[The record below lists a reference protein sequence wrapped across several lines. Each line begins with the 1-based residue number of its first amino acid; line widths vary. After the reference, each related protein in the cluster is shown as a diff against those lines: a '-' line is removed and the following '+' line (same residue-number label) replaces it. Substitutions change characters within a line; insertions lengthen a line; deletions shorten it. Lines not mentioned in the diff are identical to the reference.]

1 MESRTAMEFRCE
13 PCDCDKEAFS
23 LNILMTGARGFMGK
37 NLRAALIGRYGDAHR
52 LTLLDMPH
60 TEEELLAAAAEAD
73 FVFHLA
79 GVNRP
84 TDPTDFQ
91 KGNAD
96 FTRQLLTLLKERGKR
111 PPVLLSSSIQAALEN
126 PYGQSKRNAEQA
138 VADYGRE
145 TGAAVYRYRLPN
157 VFGKW
162 SRPNYNSAV
171 ATFCH
176 NVARGLPITVN
187 DPSVTL
193 RLVYIDDVVEEFLRA
208 LEGRPHREGEW
219 CAVQP
224 VHEVKLGRTAELIQS
239 FPALRDSLT
248 APDQSDPLVK
258 KLYATYLSFLPPED
272 FSRPTVTHA
281 DQRGSFTEL
290 LHMGSRGQ
298 VSLNISKPHI
308 TKGDHWHQ
316 TKHEKFI
323 VLQGEGVIRFRKVGD
338 STVIAYKVSG
348 ENLTVVDIPTGYT
361 HSIENTGDTDMLTL
375 MWANEVFDPAHPDTL
390 RLPVMEKSAEAKE
403 NA

>member
-1 MESRTAMEFRCE
+1 M
-13 PCDCDKEAFS
+13 
-23 LNILMTGARGFMGK
+23 NILITGARGFMGK
-37 NLRAALIGRYGDAHR
+37 NLRSALTGRCGDAHR
-52 LTLLDMPH
+52 LMLLDMPH

-84 TDPTDFQ
+84 TDPADFQ

-126 PYGQSKRNAEQA
+126 PYGQSKLSAEQA

-145 TGAAVYRYRLPN
+145 TGSAVYLYRLPN

-208 LEGRPHREGEW
+208 MEGQPCREGEW
-219 CAVQP
+219 CVVQP
-224 VHEVKLGRTAELIQS
+224 VHEVNLGHMAELIQS
-239 FPALRDSLT
+239 FPGLRDSLT

-281 DQRGSFTEL
+281 DQQGSFTEL

-390 RLPVMEKSAEAKE
+390 RLPVLENAAEAKE
-403 NA
+403 KA

>member
-1 MESRTAMEFRCE
+1 M
-13 PCDCDKEAFS
+13 
-23 LNILMTGARGFMGK
+23 NILVTGANGFVGK
-37 NLRAALIGRYGDAHR
+37 NLTARLETLRDGRDRTRPSLQIGEIYRCMREMSPEAL
-52 LTLLDMPH
+52 
-60 TEEELLAAAAEAD
+60 AD
-73 FVFHLA
+73 CCKKADLVVHLA

-84 TDPTDFQ
+84 TDPADFQ

-126 PYGQSKRNAEQA
+126 PYGQSKLSAEQA

-145 TGAAVYRYRLPN
+145 TGSAVYLYRLPN

-208 LEGRPHREGEW
+208 MEGQPHREGEW
-219 CAVQP
+219 CTVQP
-224 VHEVKLGRTAELIQS
+224 VHEVNLGHMAELIQS

-298 VSLNISKPHI
+298 VSLNVSKPHI

-390 RLPVMEKSAEAKE
+390 RLPVLETPAEAKE
-403 NA
+403 ND

>member
-1 MESRTAMEFRCE
+1 M
-13 PCDCDKEAFS
+13 
-23 LNILMTGARGFMGK
+23 NILITGARGFMGK
-37 NLRAALIGRYGDAHR
+37 NLRSALTGRCGDAHR
-52 LTLLDMPH
+52 LMLLDMPH

-84 TDPTDFQ
+84 TDPADFQ

-126 PYGQSKRNAEQA
+126 PYGQSKLSAEQA

-145 TGAAVYRYRLPN
+145 TGSAVYLYRLPN

-193 RLVYIDDVVEEFLRA
+193 RLVYIDDVAEEFLRA
-208 LEGRPHREGEW
+208 MEGQPHREGEW

-224 VHEVKLGRTAELIQS
+224 VHEVNLGRMAELIQS
-239 FPALRDSLT
+239 FPGLRDSLT

-298 VSLNISKPHI
+298 VSLNVSRPHI

-390 RLPVMEKSAEAKE
+390 RLPVLETPAEEKE
-403 NA
+403 ND

>member
-1 MESRTAMEFRCE
+1 M
-13 PCDCDKEAFS
+13 
-23 LNILMTGARGFMGK
+23 NILITGARGFMGK
-37 NLRAALIGRYGDAHR
+37 NLRSALTGRCGDAHR
-52 LTLLDMPH
+52 LMLLDMPH

-84 TDPTDFQ
+84 TDPADFQ

-126 PYGQSKRNAEQA
+126 PYGQSKLSAEQA

-145 TGAAVYRYRLPN
+145 TGSAVFLYRLPN

-208 LEGRPHREGEW
+208 MEGQPCREGEW
-219 CAVQP
+219 CTVQP
-224 VHEVKLGRTAELIQS
+224 VHEVNLGHMAELIQS

-298 VSLNISKPHI
+298 VSLNVSRPHI

-390 RLPVMEKSAEAKE
+390 RLPVLETHAEAKE
-403 NA
+403 ND

>member
-1 MESRTAMEFRCE
+1 M
-13 PCDCDKEAFS
+13 
-23 LNILMTGARGFMGK
+23 NILITGARGFMGK
-37 NLRAALIGRYGDAHR
+37 NLRSALTGRYGDAHR
-52 LTLLDMPH
+52 LMLLDMPH

-84 TDPTDFQ
+84 TDPADFQ

-126 PYGQSKRNAEQA
+126 PYGQSKLSAEQA

-145 TGAAVYRYRLPN
+145 TGSAVYLYRLPN

-208 LEGRPHREGEW
+208 MKGQPHREGEW
-219 CAVQP
+219 CTVQP
-224 VHEVKLGRTAELIQS
+224 VHEVNLGHMAELIQS

-298 VSLNISKPHI
+298 VSLNVSRPHI

-390 RLPVMEKSAEAKE
+390 RLPVLETPAEAKE
-403 NA
+403 ND

>member
-1 MESRTAMEFRCE
+1 M
-13 PCDCDKEAFS
+13 
-23 LNILMTGARGFMGK
+23 NILITGARGFMGK
-37 NLRAALIGRYGDAHR
+37 NLRSALTGRCGDAHR
-52 LTLLDMPH
+52 LMLLDMPH

-84 TDPTDFQ
+84 TDPADFQ

-126 PYGQSKRNAEQA
+126 PYGQSKLSAEQA

-145 TGAAVYRYRLPN
+145 TGSAVYLYRLPN

-208 LEGRPHREGEW
+208 MEGQPHREGEW
-219 CAVQP
+219 CTVQP
-224 VHEVKLGRTAELIQS
+224 VHEVNLGHMAELIQS
-239 FPALRDSLT
+239 FPGLRDSLT

-298 VSLNISKPHI
+298 VSLNVSKPHI

-361 HSIENTGDTDMLTL
+361 HSIENTSDTDMLTL

-390 RLPVMEKSAEAKE
+390 RLPVLETPAEAKE
-403 NA
+403 ND

>member
-1 MESRTAMEFRCE
+1 M
-13 PCDCDKEAFS
+13 
-23 LNILMTGARGFMGK
+23 NILITGARGFMGK
-37 NLRAALIGRYGDAHR
+37 NLRSALTGRCGDAHR
-52 LTLLDMPH
+52 LMLLDMPH

-84 TDPTDFQ
+84 TDPADFQ

-96 FTRQLLTLLKERGKR
+96 FTRQLLMLLKERGKR

-126 PYGQSKRNAEQA
+126 PYGQSKLSAEQA

-145 TGAAVYRYRLPN
+145 TGSAVYLYRLPN

-208 LEGRPHREGEW
+208 MEGQPHREGEW
-219 CAVQP
+219 CTVQP
-224 VHEVKLGRTAELIQS
+224 VHEVNLGHMAELIQS

-298 VSLNISKPHI
+298 VSLNVSRPHI

-390 RLPVMEKSAEAKE
+390 RLPVLETPAEAKE
-403 NA
+403 ND

>member
-1 MESRTAMEFRCE
+1 
-13 PCDCDKEAFS
+13 
-23 LNILMTGARGFMGK
+23 MGK
-37 NLRAALIGRYGDAHR
+37 NLRSALTGRYGDAHR
-52 LTLLDMPH
+52 LMLLDMPH

-84 TDPTDFQ
+84 TDPVDFQ

-126 PYGQSKRNAEQA
+126 PYGQSKLSAEQA

-145 TGAAVYRYRLPN
+145 TGSAVYLYRLPN

-208 LEGRPHREGEW
+208 MEGQPHREGEW
-219 CAVQP
+219 CTVQP
-224 VHEVKLGRTAELIQS
+224 AHEVNLGHMAELIQS

-298 VSLNISKPHI
+298 VSLNVSRPHI

-338 STVIAYKVSG
+338 STVIAYKVSD

-390 RLPVMEKSAEAKE
+390 RLPVLETLAEAKE
-403 NA
+403 ND

>member
-1 MESRTAMEFRCE
+1 M
-13 PCDCDKEAFS
+13 
-23 LNILMTGARGFMGK
+23 NILITGARGFMGK
-37 NLRAALIGRYGDAHR
+37 NLRSALTGRYGDAHR
-52 LTLLDMPH
+52 LMLLDMPH

-84 TDPTDFQ
+84 TDPADFQ

-126 PYGQSKRNAEQA
+126 PYGQSKLSAEQA

-145 TGAAVYRYRLPN
+145 TGAAVYLYRLPN

-208 LEGRPHREGEW
+208 MEGQPHREGEW
-219 CAVQP
+219 CTVQP
-224 VHEVKLGRTAELIQS
+224 VHEVNLGHMAELIQS

-298 VSLNISKPHI
+298 VSLNVSKPHI

-390 RLPVMEKSAEAKE
+390 RLPVLETPAEAKE
-403 NA
+403 ND

>member
-1 MESRTAMEFRCE
+1 M
-13 PCDCDKEAFS
+13 
-23 LNILMTGARGFMGK
+23 NILITGARGFMGK
-37 NLRAALIGRYGDAHR
+37 NLRSALTGRCGDAHR
-52 LTLLDMPH
+52 LMLLDMPH

-84 TDPTDFQ
+84 TDPADFQ

-126 PYGQSKRNAEQA
+126 PYGQSKLSAEQA

-145 TGAAVYRYRLPN
+145 TGSAVYLYRLPN

-208 LEGRPHREGEW
+208 MEGQPCREGEW
-219 CAVQP
+219 CTVQP
-224 VHEVKLGRTAELIQS
+224 VHEVNLGHMAELIQS
-239 FPALRDSLT
+239 FPGLRDSLT

-298 VSLNISKPHI
+298 VSLNVSKPHI

-390 RLPVMEKSAEAKE
+390 RLPVLENAAEAKE
-403 NA
+403 KA

>member
-1 MESRTAMEFRCE
+1 M
-13 PCDCDKEAFS
+13 
-23 LNILMTGARGFMGK
+23 NILITGARGFMGK
-37 NLRAALIGRYGDAHR
+37 NLRSALTGRYGDAHR
-52 LTLLDMPH
+52 LMLLDMPH

-84 TDPTDFQ
+84 TDPADFQ

-96 FTRQLLTLLKERGKR
+96 FTWQLLTLLKERGKR

-126 PYGQSKRNAEQA
+126 PYGQSKLSAEQA

-145 TGAAVYRYRLPN
+145 TGAAVYLYRLPN

-208 LEGRPHREGEW
+208 MEGQPHREGEW
-219 CAVQP
+219 CTVQP
-224 VHEVKLGRTAELIQS
+224 VHEVNLGHMAELIQS

-298 VSLNISKPHI
+298 VSLNVSKPHI

-390 RLPVMEKSAEAKE
+390 RLPVLETPAEAKE
-403 NA
+403 ND

>member
-1 MESRTAMEFRCE
+1 M
-13 PCDCDKEAFS
+13 
-23 LNILMTGARGFMGK
+23 NILITGARGFLGK
-37 NLRAALIGRYGDAHR
+37 NLRAALRGRYGDAHR

-60 TEEELLAAAAEAD
+60 TEEELRAAAAEAD

-84 TDPTDFQ
+84 TDPADFQ

-126 PYGQSKRNAEQA
+126 PYGQSKLSAEQA

-145 TGAAVYRYRLPN
+145 TGSAVYLYRLPN

-208 LEGRPHREGEW
+208 MEGQPHREGEW
-219 CAVQP
+219 CTVQP
-224 VHEVKLGRTAELIQS
+224 VHEVNLGHMAELIQS

-298 VSLNISKPHI
+298 VSLNVSRPHI

-390 RLPVMEKSAEAKE
+390 RLPVLENAAEAKE
-403 NA
+403 KA

>member
-1 MESRTAMEFRCE
+1 M
-13 PCDCDKEAFS
+13 
-23 LNILMTGARGFMGK
+23 NILITGARGFMGK
-37 NLRAALIGRYGDAHR
+37 NLRSALTGRCGDAHR
-52 LTLLDMPH
+52 LMLLDMPH

-84 TDPTDFQ
+84 TDPADFQ

-126 PYGQSKRNAEQA
+126 PYGQSKLSAEQA

-145 TGAAVYRYRLPN
+145 TGSAVYLYRLPN

-208 LEGRPHREGEW
+208 MEGQPHREGEW
-219 CAVQP
+219 CTVQP
-224 VHEVKLGRTAELIQS
+224 VHEVNLGHMAELIQS

-298 VSLNISKPHI
+298 VSLNVSRPHI

-375 MWANEVFDPAHPDTL
+375 MWANEVFDPGHPDTL
-390 RLPVMEKSAEAKE
+390 RLPVLETPAEAKE
-403 NA
+403 ND

>member
-1 MESRTAMEFRCE
+1 M
-13 PCDCDKEAFS
+13 
-23 LNILMTGARGFMGK
+23 NILITGARGFMGK
-37 NLRAALIGRYGDAHR
+37 NLRSALTGRCGDAHR
-52 LTLLDMPH
+52 LMLLDMPH

-84 TDPTDFQ
+84 TDPADFQ

-126 PYGQSKRNAEQA
+126 PYGQSKLSAEQA

-145 TGAAVYRYRLPN
+145 TGSAVYRYRLPN

-208 LEGRPHREGEW
+208 MEGQPHREGEW
-219 CAVQP
+219 CTVQP
-224 VHEVKLGRTAELIQS
+224 VHEVNLGHMAELIQS
-239 FPALRDSLT
+239 FPGLRDSLT

-298 VSLNISKPHI
+298 VSLNVSKPHI

-390 RLPVMEKSAEAKE
+390 RLPVLETPAEAKE
-403 NA
+403 ND

>member
-1 MESRTAMEFRCE
+1 M
-13 PCDCDKEAFS
+13 
-23 LNILMTGARGFMGK
+23 NILITGARGFMGK
-37 NLRAALIGRYGDAHR
+37 NLRSALTGRCGDAHR
-52 LTLLDMPH
+52 LMLLDMPH

-84 TDPTDFQ
+84 TDPADFQ

-126 PYGQSKRNAEQA
+126 PYGQSKLSAEQA
-138 VADYGRE
+138 VAEYAQE

-208 LEGRPHREGEW
+208 MEGQPHREGEW

-224 VHEVKLGRTAELIQS
+224 VHEVNLGHMAELIQS
-239 FPALRDSLT
+239 FPALRDRLT

-298 VSLNISKPHI
+298 VSLNVSRPHI

-390 RLPVMEKSAEAKE
+390 RLPVLETPAEAKE
-403 NA
+403 ND

>member
-1 MESRTAMEFRCE
+1 M
-13 PCDCDKEAFS
+13 
-23 LNILMTGARGFMGK
+23 NILITGARGFMGK
-37 NLRAALIGRYGDAHR
+37 NLRSALTGRCGDAHR
-52 LTLLDMPH
+52 LMLLDMPH
-60 TEEELLAAAAEAD
+60 TEDELLAAAAEAD

-84 TDPTDFQ
+84 TDPADFQ

-126 PYGQSKRNAEQA
+126 PYGQSKLSAEQA

-145 TGAAVYRYRLPN
+145 TGSAVYLYRLPN

-171 ATFCH
+171 ATLCH

-208 LEGRPHREGEW
+208 MEGQPHREGEW
-219 CAVQP
+219 CTVQP
-224 VHEVKLGRTAELIQS
+224 VHEVNLGHMAELIQS

-298 VSLNISKPHI
+298 VSLNVSKPHI

-338 STVIAYKVSG
+338 STVIVYKVSG

-361 HSIENTGDTDMLTL
+361 HSIENIGDTDMLTL

-390 RLPVMEKSAEAKE
+390 RLPVLETHAEAKE
-403 NA
+403 ND

>member
-1 MESRTAMEFRCE
+1 
-13 PCDCDKEAFS
+13 
-23 LNILMTGARGFMGK
+23 MGK
-37 NLRAALIGRYGDAHR
+37 NLRSALTGRYGDAHR
-52 LTLLDMPH
+52 LMLLDMPH

-84 TDPTDFQ
+84 TDPADFQ

-126 PYGQSKRNAEQA
+126 PYGQSKLSAEQA

-145 TGAAVYRYRLPN
+145 TGSAVYLYRLPN

-208 LEGRPHREGEW
+208 MEGQPHRESEW
-219 CAVQP
+219 CTVQP
-224 VHEVKLGRTAELIQS
+224 VHEVNLGHMAELIQS

-390 RLPVMEKSAEAKE
+390 RLPVLETHAEAKE
-403 NA
+403 ND

>member
-1 MESRTAMEFRCE
+1 M
-13 PCDCDKEAFS
+13 
-23 LNILMTGARGFMGK
+23 NILITGARGFMGK
-37 NLRAALIGRYGDAHR
+37 NLRSALTGRCGDAHR
-52 LTLLDMPH
+52 LMLLDMPH

-84 TDPTDFQ
+84 TDPADFQ

-126 PYGQSKRNAEQA
+126 PYGQSKLSAEQA

-145 TGAAVYRYRLPN
+145 TGSAVFLYRLPN

-208 LEGRPHREGEW
+208 MEGQPHREGEW
-219 CAVQP
+219 CTVQP
-224 VHEVKLGRTAELIQS
+224 VHEVNLGHMAELIQS
-239 FPALRDSLT
+239 FPGLRDSLT

-298 VSLNISKPHI
+298 VSLNVSKPHI

-390 RLPVMEKSAEAKE
+390 RLPVLETPAEAKE
-403 NA
+403 ND

>member
-1 MESRTAMEFRCE
+1 M
-13 PCDCDKEAFS
+13 
-23 LNILMTGARGFMGK
+23 NILITGARGFMGK
-37 NLRAALIGRYGDAHR
+37 NLRSALTGRYGDAHR
-52 LTLLDMPH
+52 LMLLDMPH
-60 TEEELLAAAAEAD
+60 TEEELLAAAAEAN

-84 TDPTDFQ
+84 TDPADFQ

-126 PYGQSKRNAEQA
+126 PYGQSKLSAEQA

-145 TGAAVYRYRLPN
+145 TGSAVYLYRLPN

-208 LEGRPHREGEW
+208 MEGQPHREGEW
-219 CAVQP
+219 CTVQP
-224 VHEVKLGRTAELIQS
+224 VHEVNLGHMAELIQS
-239 FPALRDSLT
+239 FPGLRDSLT

-298 VSLNISKPHI
+298 VSLNVSRPHI

-390 RLPVMEKSAEAKE
+390 RLPVLETPAEAKE
-403 NA
+403 ND

>member
-1 MESRTAMEFRCE
+1 
-13 PCDCDKEAFS
+13 
-23 LNILMTGARGFMGK
+23 MGK
-37 NLRAALIGRYGDAHR
+37 NLRSALTGRCGDAHR
-52 LTLLDMPH
+52 LMLLDMPH

-84 TDPTDFQ
+84 TDPADFQ

-126 PYGQSKRNAEQA
+126 PYGQSKLSAEQA

-145 TGAAVYRYRLPN
+145 TGSAVYLYRLPN

-208 LEGRPHREGEW
+208 MEGQPHREGEW
-219 CAVQP
+219 CTVQP
-224 VHEVKLGRTAELIQS
+224 VHEVNLGHMAELIQS

-348 ENLTVVDIPTGYT
+348 ENFTVVDIPTGYT

-375 MWANEVFDPAHPDTL
+375 MWANEVFDPARPDTL
-390 RLPVMEKSAEAKE
+390 RLPVLEPFAEGKE
-403 NA
+403 ND

>member
-1 MESRTAMEFRCE
+1 M
-13 PCDCDKEAFS
+13 
-23 LNILMTGARGFMGK
+23 NILITGARGFMGK
-37 NLRAALIGRYGDAHR
+37 NLRSALTGRCGDAHR
-52 LTLLDMPH
+52 LMLLDMPH

-84 TDPTDFQ
+84 TDPADFQ

-126 PYGQSKRNAEQA
+126 PYGQSKLSAEQA

-145 TGAAVYRYRLPN
+145 TGAAVYLYRLPN

-208 LEGRPHREGEW
+208 MEGQPHREGEW
-219 CAVQP
+219 CTVQP
-224 VHEVKLGRTAELIQS
+224 VHEVNLGHMAELIQS
-239 FPALRDSLT
+239 FPGLRDSLT

-298 VSLNISKPHI
+298 VSLNVSRPHI

-390 RLPVMEKSAEAKE
+390 RLPVLETPAEAKE
-403 NA
+403 ND

>member
-1 MESRTAMEFRCE
+1 M
-13 PCDCDKEAFS
+13 
-23 LNILMTGARGFMGK
+23 NILITGARGFMGK
-37 NLRAALIGRYGDAHR
+37 NLRSALTGRYGDAHR
-52 LTLLDMPH
+52 LMLLDMPH

-84 TDPTDFQ
+84 TDPADFQ

-126 PYGQSKRNAEQA
+126 PYGQSKLSAEQA

-145 TGAAVYRYRLPN
+145 TGSAVYLYRLPN

-208 LEGRPHREGEW
+208 MEGQPHREGEW
-219 CAVQP
+219 CTVQP
-224 VHEVKLGRTAELIQS
+224 VHEVNLGHMAELIQS

-390 RLPVMEKSAEAKE
+390 RLPVLETPAEAKE
-403 NA
+403 ND

>member
-1 MESRTAMEFRCE
+1 M
-13 PCDCDKEAFS
+13 
-23 LNILMTGARGFMGK
+23 NILITGARGFMGK
-37 NLRAALIGRYGDAHR
+37 NLRSALTGRYGDAHR
-52 LTLLDMPH
+52 LMLLDMPH

-84 TDPTDFQ
+84 TDPADFQ

-126 PYGQSKRNAEQA
+126 PYGQSKLSAEQA

-145 TGAAVYRYRLPN
+145 TGSAVYLYRLPN

-208 LEGRPHREGEW
+208 MEGQPHREGEW
-219 CAVQP
+219 CTVQP
-224 VHEVKLGRTAELIQS
+224 VHEVNLGHMAELIQS

-281 DQRGSFTEL
+281 DQRGSVTEL

-298 VSLNISKPHI
+298 VSLNVSRPHI

-390 RLPVMEKSAEAKE
+390 RLPVLETPAEAKE
-403 NA
+403 ND

>member
-1 MESRTAMEFRCE
+1 M
-13 PCDCDKEAFS
+13 
-23 LNILMTGARGFMGK
+23 NILITGARGFMGK
-37 NLRAALIGRYGDAHR
+37 NLRSALTGRCGDAHR
-52 LTLLDMPH
+52 LMLLDMPH

-84 TDPTDFQ
+84 TDPADFQ

-126 PYGQSKRNAEQA
+126 PYGQSKLSAEQA
-138 VADYGRE
+138 VADYGRG
-145 TGAAVYRYRLPN
+145 TGSAVYLYRLPN

-208 LEGRPHREGEW
+208 MEGQPHREGEW
-219 CAVQP
+219 CTVQP
-224 VHEVKLGRTAELIQS
+224 VHEVNLGHMAELIQS

-298 VSLNISKPHI
+298 VSLNVSKPHI

-390 RLPVMEKSAEAKE
+390 RLPVLETPAEAKE
-403 NA
+403 ND

>member
-1 MESRTAMEFRCE
+1 M
-13 PCDCDKEAFS
+13 
-23 LNILMTGARGFMGK
+23 NILITGARGFMGK
-37 NLRAALIGRYGDAHR
+37 NLRSALTGRCGDAHR
-52 LTLLDMPH
+52 LMLLDMPH

-84 TDPTDFQ
+84 TDPADFQ

-126 PYGQSKRNAEQA
+126 PYGQSKLSAEQA

-145 TGAAVYRYRLPN
+145 TGSAVYLYRLPN

-208 LEGRPHREGEW
+208 MEGQPCREGEW
-219 CAVQP
+219 CTVQP
-224 VHEVKLGRTAELIQS
+224 VHEVNLGHMAELIQS
-239 FPALRDSLT
+239 FPGLRDSLT

-298 VSLNISKPHI
+298 VSLNVSRPHI

-390 RLPVMEKSAEAKE
+390 RLPVLETPAEAKE
-403 NA
+403 ND

>member
-1 MESRTAMEFRCE
+1 M
-13 PCDCDKEAFS
+13 
-23 LNILMTGARGFMGK
+23 NILITGARGFMGK
-37 NLRAALIGRYGDAHR
+37 NLRSALTGRYGDAHR
-52 LTLLDMPH
+52 LMLLDMPH

-84 TDPTDFQ
+84 TDPADFQ

-126 PYGQSKRNAEQA
+126 PYGQSKLSAEQA

-145 TGAAVYRYRLPN
+145 TGSAVYLYRLPN

-193 RLVYIDDVVEEFLRA
+193 RLVYIDDVVEEFLRTM
-208 LEGRPHREGEW
+208 EGQPCREGEW

-224 VHEVKLGRTAELIQS
+224 VHEVNLGHMAELIQS

-298 VSLNISKPHI
+298 VSLNVSKPHI

-390 RLPVMEKSAEAKE
+390 RLPVLETPAEAKE
-403 NA
+403 ND

>member
-1 MESRTAMEFRCE
+1 M
-13 PCDCDKEAFS
+13 
-23 LNILMTGARGFMGK
+23 NILITGARGFMGK
-37 NLRAALIGRYGDAHR
+37 NLRSALTGRYGDAHR
-52 LTLLDMPH
+52 LMLLDMPH

-84 TDPTDFQ
+84 TDPADFQ

-96 FTRQLLTLLKERGKR
+96 FTRQLLTLLKERSKR

-126 PYGQSKRNAEQA
+126 PYGQSKLSAEQA

-145 TGAAVYRYRLPN
+145 TGSAVYLYRLPN

-208 LEGRPHREGEW
+208 MEGQPHREGEW
-219 CAVQP
+219 CTVQP
-224 VHEVKLGRTAELIQS
+224 VHEVNLGHMAELIQS

-298 VSLNISKPHI
+298 VSLNVSKPHI

-390 RLPVMEKSAEAKE
+390 RLPVLETPAEAKE
-403 NA
+403 ND

>member
-1 MESRTAMEFRCE
+1 
-13 PCDCDKEAFS
+13 
-23 LNILMTGARGFMGK
+23 LNILITGARGFMGK
-37 NLRAALIGRYGDAHR
+37 NLRSALTGRYGDAHR
-52 LTLLDMPH
+52 LMLLDMPH

-84 TDPTDFQ
+84 TDPADFQ

-111 PPVLLSSSIQAALEN
+111 LPVLLSSSIQAALEN
-126 PYGQSKRNAEQA
+126 PYGQSKLSAEQA

-145 TGAAVYRYRLPN
+145 TGSAVYLYRLPN

-208 LEGRPHREGEW
+208 MEGQPHREGEW
-219 CAVQP
+219 CTVQP
-224 VHEVKLGRTAELIQS
+224 VHEVNLGHMAELIQS
-239 FPALRDSLT
+239 FPGLRDSLT

-298 VSLNISKPHI
+298 VSLNVSKPHI

-390 RLPVMEKSAEAKE
+390 RLPVLETPAEAKE
-403 NA
+403 ND

>member
-1 MESRTAMEFRCE
+1 M
-13 PCDCDKEAFS
+13 
-23 LNILMTGARGFMGK
+23 NILITGARGFMGK
-37 NLRAALIGRYGDAHR
+37 NLRSALTGRCGDAHR
-52 LTLLDMPH
+52 LMLLDMPH

-84 TDPTDFQ
+84 TDPADFQ

-126 PYGQSKRNAEQA
+126 PYGQSKLSAEQA

-145 TGAAVYRYRLPN
+145 TSAAVYLYRLPN

-208 LEGRPHREGEW
+208 MEGQPHREGEW
-219 CAVQP
+219 CTVQP
-224 VHEVKLGRTAELIQS
+224 VHEVNLGHMAELIQS

-390 RLPVMEKSAEAKE
+390 RLPVLETPAEAKE
-403 NA
+403 ND

>member
-1 MESRTAMEFRCE
+1 M
-13 PCDCDKEAFS
+13 
-23 LNILMTGARGFMGK
+23 NILITGARGFMGK
-37 NLRAALIGRYGDAHR
+37 NLRSALTGRCGDAHR
-52 LTLLDMPH
+52 LMLLDMPH

-84 TDPTDFQ
+84 TDPADFQ

-126 PYGQSKRNAEQA
+126 PYGQSKLSAEQA

-145 TGAAVYRYRLPN
+145 TGAAVYLYRLPN

-193 RLVYIDDVVEEFLRA
+193 RLVYIDDVVEEFLRDM
-208 LEGRPHREGEW
+208 EGQPHREGEW
-219 CAVQP
+219 CTVQP
-224 VHEVKLGRTAELIQS
+224 VHEVKLGHMAELIQS

-298 VSLNISKPHI
+298 VSLNVSKPHI

-390 RLPVMEKSAEAKE
+390 RLPVLETPAEAKE
-403 NA
+403 ND

>member
-1 MESRTAMEFRCE
+1 M
-13 PCDCDKEAFS
+13 
-23 LNILMTGARGFMGK
+23 NILITGARGFMGK
-37 NLRAALIGRYGDAHR
+37 NLRSALTGRYGDAHR
-52 LTLLDMPH
+52 LMLLDMPH

-84 TDPTDFQ
+84 TDPADFQ

-126 PYGQSKRNAEQA
+126 PYGQSKLSAEQA

-145 TGAAVYRYRLPN
+145 TGSAVYLYRLPN

-208 LEGRPHREGEW
+208 MEGQPHREGEW
-219 CAVQP
+219 CTVQP
-224 VHEVKLGRTAELIQS
+224 VHEVNLGHMVELIQS
-239 FPALRDSLT
+239 FPGLRDSLT

-298 VSLNISKPHI
+298 VSLNVSKPHI

-390 RLPVMEKSAEAKE
+390 RLPVLENAAEAKE
-403 NA
+403 KA

>member
-1 MESRTAMEFRCE
+1 M
-13 PCDCDKEAFS
+13 
-23 LNILMTGARGFMGK
+23 NILITGARGFMGK
-37 NLRAALIGRYGDAHR
+37 NLRSALTGRCGDAHR
-52 LTLLDMPH
+52 LMLLDMPH

-84 TDPTDFQ
+84 TDPADFQ

-126 PYGQSKRNAEQA
+126 PYGQSKLSAEQA
-138 VADYGRE
+138 VAGYGRE
-145 TGAAVYRYRLPN
+145 TGSAVYLYRLPN

-208 LEGRPHREGEW
+208 MEGQPHREGEW
-219 CAVQP
+219 CTVQP
-224 VHEVKLGRTAELIQS
+224 VHEVNLGHMAELIQS

-298 VSLNISKPHI
+298 VSLNVSKPHI

-390 RLPVMEKSAEAKE
+390 RLPVLENAAEAKE
-403 NA
+403 KA

>member
-1 MESRTAMEFRCE
+1 M
-13 PCDCDKEAFS
+13 
-23 LNILMTGARGFMGK
+23 NILITGARGFMGK
-37 NLRAALIGRYGDAHR
+37 NLRSALTGRCGDAHR
-52 LTLLDMPH
+52 LMLLDMPH

-84 TDPTDFQ
+84 TDPADFQ

-126 PYGQSKRNAEQA
+126 PYGQSKLSAEQA

-145 TGAAVYRYRLPN
+145 TGAAVYLYRLPN

-208 LEGRPHREGEW
+208 MEGQPHREGEW
-219 CAVQP
+219 CTVQP
-224 VHEVKLGRTAELIQS
+224 VHEVNLGHMAELIQS

-258 KLYATYLSFLPPED
+258 KLYATYLSFLSPED

-298 VSLNISKPHI
+298 VSLNVSRPHI

-390 RLPVMEKSAEAKE
+390 RLPVLETPAEAKE
-403 NA
+403 ND

>member
-1 MESRTAMEFRCE
+1 M
-13 PCDCDKEAFS
+13 
-23 LNILMTGARGFMGK
+23 NILITGARGFMGK
-37 NLRAALIGRYGDAHR
+37 NLRSALTGRCGDAHR
-52 LTLLDMPH
+52 LMLLDMPH

-84 TDPTDFQ
+84 TDPADFQ

-126 PYGQSKRNAEQA
+126 PYGQSKLSAEQA

-145 TGAAVYRYRLPN
+145 TGSAVYLYRLPN

-208 LEGRPHREGEW
+208 MEGQPCREGEW
-219 CAVQP
+219 CTVQP
-224 VHEVKLGRTAELIQS
+224 VHEVNLGHMADLIQS

-298 VSLNISKPHI
+298 VSLNVSRPHI

-390 RLPVMEKSAEAKE
+390 RLAVLETHAEAKE
-403 NA
+403 ND

>member
-1 MESRTAMEFRCE
+1 M
-13 PCDCDKEAFS
+13 
-23 LNILMTGARGFMGK
+23 NILITGARGFMGK
-37 NLRAALIGRYGDAHR
+37 NLRSALTGRYGDAHR
-52 LTLLDMPH
+52 LMLLDMPH

-84 TDPTDFQ
+84 TDPADFQ

-126 PYGQSKRNAEQA
+126 PYGQSKLSAEQA

-145 TGAAVYRYRLPN
+145 TGSAVYLYRLPN

-193 RLVYIDDVVEEFLRA
+193 RLVYIDDMVEEFLRA
-208 LEGRPHREGEW
+208 MEGQPHREGEW
-219 CAVQP
+219 CTVQP
-224 VHEVKLGRTAELIQS
+224 VHEVNLGHMAELIQS
-239 FPALRDSLT
+239 FPGLRDSLT

-390 RLPVMEKSAEAKE
+390 RLPVLETHAEAKE
-403 NA
+403 ND